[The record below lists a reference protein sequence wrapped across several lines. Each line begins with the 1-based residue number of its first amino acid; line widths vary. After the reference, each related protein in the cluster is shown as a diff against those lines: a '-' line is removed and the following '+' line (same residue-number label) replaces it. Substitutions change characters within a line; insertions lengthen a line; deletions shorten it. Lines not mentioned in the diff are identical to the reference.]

1 VQKICKVTKKNDKK
15 NFLFEIHLLSSHKF
29 FIYSSLNFQIMTVET
44 AIAQLSQVQSVE
56 EWNEVR
62 EQIKNEVNDH
72 IVWVRDFVPE
82 IDCKGL
88 IVKVL
93 G

>member
-1 VQKICKVTKKNDKK
+1 
-15 NFLFEIHLLSSHKF
+15 
-29 FIYSSLNFQIMTVET
+29 MTVET

-72 IVWVRDFVPE
+72 IVWVRDFVPD
-82 IDCKGL
+82 IACKAL

>member
-1 VQKICKVTKKNDKK
+1 
-15 NFLFEIHLLSSHKF
+15 
-29 FIYSSLNFQIMTVET
+29 MTVET

-62 EQIKNEVNDH
+62 ETIKNEVNDDS
-72 IVWVRDFVPE
+72 VWVRDFVPE

-88 IVKVL
+88 IVQVL